1 MTVMDAEDRF
11 TLLASLYAFY
21 DDFVAGMPFAC
32 APGCS
37 TCCTWNVTATS
48 LETSYLSRILG
59 HDRLCQIADL
69 AKRQDAPGWYRPT
82 ATINEIAAS
91 CLAMRDPPIDSG
103 IHTNG
108 GCPLLDDRGLCLVY
122 ARRPF
127 ACRAMSSRIRCEPD
141 GEALMDPFLVTVNL
155 AMHQII
161 EDIDAGNYTGNLID
175 LLAKEATLGSSPAP
189 FFIKNKPL
197 PGFLVDPA
205 LEKEFDAFLFD
216 LCKATGLRYGKD
228 PCRPIS
234 PLI

>member
-1 MTVMDAEDRF
+1 MPMTAKDTEDRF

-48 LETSYLSRILG
+48 LETSYLSRILS
-59 HDRLCQIADL
+59 HDRLCQMADL
-69 AKRQDAPGWYRPT
+69 AKKQDAPGWYRPSV
-82 ATINEIAAS
+82 TINEIAAS

-103 IHTNG
+103 IHTKG
-108 GCPLLDDRGLCLVY
+108 SCPLLDDRGLCLVY

-127 ACRAMSSRIRCEPD
+127 ACRAMSSRIQCEPD

-161 EDIDAGNYTGNLID
+161 EDVGNGNYTGNLID
-175 LLAKEATLGSSPAP
+175 LLAKEASIGSSPMPFLSRTSPYPAFSLIRHLKRNLMP
-189 FFIKNKPL
+189 FFSISARR
-197 PGFLVDPA
+197 PA
-205 LEKEFDAFLFD
+205 
-216 LCKATGLRYGKD
+216 
-228 PCRPIS
+228 
-234 PLI
+234 